1 MSRAFERMP
10 IARNTG
16 TEGRSGEPRDG
27 RRPVDQDNSYD
38 AVVERLWAGDP
49 DAADWLF
56 HHFAGRLIGL
66 AYRRLDRHLRP
77 KMDAEDVVQ
86 SVFKSFFGRLQT
98 GHFEAADWDGLWGLL
113 VIITLRKCGKKL
125 RHFGG
130 PAHDVRR
137 EVALPDDGEEHPD
150 WKAIAREPTPEE
162 AAVLAETVAQVLGAL
177 TEGERPILELRLQGF
192 TAPEIGERLGRSE
205 HTVNW
210 VLKRVRKR
218 LQHLQ
223 DSQ

>member
-1 MSRAFERMP
+1 M
-10 IARNTG
+10 
-16 TEGRSGEPRDG
+16 GEDR
-27 RRPVDQDNSYD
+27 SYD
-38 AVVERLWAGDP
+38 VLVARLRAGDP
-49 DAADWLF
+49 EAADWLF
-56 HHFAGRLIGL
+56 HHFAGRLVGL

-77 KMDAEDVVQ
+77 KVDAEDVVQ
-86 SVFKSFFGRLQT
+86 SVFKSFFGRLQA
-98 GHFEAADWDGLWGLL
+98 GRFEAADWDGLWGLL

-130 PAHDVRR
+130 PARDVRR
-137 EVALPDDGEEHPD
+137 EVALPNDGEAPAAWE
-150 WKAIAREPTPEE
+150 AVAREPTPDE
-162 AAVLAETVAQVLGAL
+162 AAVLAETVAQTLAAL
-177 TEGERPILELRLQGF
+177 TEEERPILELRLQGF

-223 DSQ
+223 ESP